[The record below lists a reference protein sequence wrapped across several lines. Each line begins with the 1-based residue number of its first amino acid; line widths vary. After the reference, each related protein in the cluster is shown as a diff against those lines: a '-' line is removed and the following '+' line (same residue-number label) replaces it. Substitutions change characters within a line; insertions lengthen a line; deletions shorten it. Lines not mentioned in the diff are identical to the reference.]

1 MFEIKSGKIIM
12 TRGDTGII
20 NLNLTHEGE
29 PFKFSEGDKVIFS
42 VKKNLKDK
50 RCLFSK
56 EAARDTIFIAHEDT
70 ENLEPGNYFYDIEI
84 RYNKVQVAT
93 IGPGK
98 FIVKYD
104 VTRGDK

>member
-1 MFEIKSGKIIM
+1 MFEIKNGKITV

-20 NLNLTHEGE
+20 NLNLTHEGA
-29 PFKFSEGDKVIFS
+29 PYKFSEGDKVIFS

-50 RCLFSK
+50 NYVFRK
-56 EAARDTIFIAHEDT
+56 ESTNDTIFIAHEDT
-70 ENLEPGNYFYDIEI
+70 EDMEPGNYFYDIEI
-84 RYNKVQVAT
+84 RYNHFQVAT
-93 IGPGK
+93 IGPNK